1 MTWQEAV
8 RRAAEGGCPLLKC
21 EQGEWISLAVE
32 NQNKQRLSHEADDNP
47 IWVLLPMRDNVS
59 NLTAVLVAL
68 AWYWDKTDE
77 CTDNEYS
84 AYMESIR
91 SLRARRA
98 ELEKELAK

>member
-8 RRAAEGGCPLLKC
+8 RRAAQGGCPLLKV
-21 EQGEWISLAVE
+21 ETNSVQVKISGPFGGYFVCLFSDFGD
-32 NQNKQRLSHEADDNP
+32 KADP
-47 IWVLLPMRDNVS
+47 VLH
-59 NLTAVLVAL
+59 LTAVMTAL

-98 ELEKELAK
+98 ELEKEL